1 VRKPILDP
9 SVTVK
14 RRNDLEKLSEKSSAF
29 ILFSGS
35 EVTRNNDASF
45 PFRVQS
51 DFFYL
56 TGYEEAQS
64 IVIIRPGMNPQT
76 IAFVPKKD
84 PAYETWEG
92 FLYGPEAAKEAFGFC
107 KAYTNDKFFE
117 EASKLLVEVEKVY
130 YRVGLND
137 ENDRKVLE
145 VLNKVLRM
153 KGRKGSPLSS
163 VLDPEAVIG
172 PMRRIKDDTEKD
184 LMRKS
189 AHIAARSHVKAMKS
203 IKPGM
208 NERQI
213 EGVFIGES
221 LALGAKTVAYNSICA
236 GGDNATTLHY
246 NFNDEE
252 LKDGEL
258 FLIDAGA
265 EYNYYASDITRTYPI
280 NGKFSEAQKEL
291 YNEVLKVQK
300 NMIDA
305 VKPGVTFQEL
315 NEAANEQLAQIMID
329 KGLLKGDLKSVLSSG
344 DFRKYYPHSLG
355 HYLGIDVHDTGPY
368 IKDEKAIAFE
378 PGVVITIEPG
388 IYVPLNDTDAPEK
401 YRGIGIRIEDDILV
415 TESGCENLTSEV
427 PKEVDELEALMN
439 G

>member
-1 VRKPILDP
+1 MRKPLIDP
-9 SVTVK
+9 KITSK
-14 RRNDLEKLSEKSSAF
+14 RRADLSKYAEKDSAF

-35 EVTRNNDASF
+35 EVTRNNDASYA
-45 PFRVQS
+45 FRVHS
-51 DFFYL
+51 DFYYL
-56 TGYEEAQS
+56 TGYEEANS
-64 IVIIRPGMNPQT
+64 IVIIRPGFDPHT
-76 IAFVPKKD
+76 VAFVPKKD

-92 FLYGPEAAKEAFGFC
+92 FLYGPEGAKKAFSFDE
-107 KAYTNDKFFE
+107 AYTNDQFFD
-117 EASKLLVEVEKVY
+117 EAIKLLVDVDKVY
-130 YRVGLND
+130 YRMGLND

-145 VLNKVLRM
+145 VLNRVLRM

-163 VLDPEAVIG
+163 VLDPEGVIG
-172 PMRRIKDDTEKD
+172 SMRRIKDEAEKD

-189 AHIAARSHVKAMKS
+189 AQIAAKAHVKAMQS
-203 IKPGM
+203 IRPGM

-213 EGVFIGES
+213 EGLFIGES
-221 LALGAKTVAYNSICA
+221 LSMGAKTVAYTSICA

-252 LKDGEL
+252 LKDGDL

-291 YNEVLKVQK
+291 YADVLKVQK
-300 NMIDA
+300 NMIEM
-305 VKPGVTFQEL
+305 VKPGVSFQEL
-315 NEAANEQLAQIMID
+315 NEEANKQLAQVMID
-329 KGLLKGDLKSVLSSG
+329 RGLISGNLGEVLESNT
-344 DFRKYYPHSLG
+344 FRKYYPHSLG

-368 IKDEKAIAFE
+368 IKGDEAIPFE

-388 IYVPLNDTDAPEK
+388 IYVPMKDADAPEK

-415 TESGCENLTSEV
+415 TENGCEILTSEV
-427 PKEVDELEALMN
+427 PKEISELESLMKR
-439 G
+439 